1 MNRILDNSVVGLAL
15 LASAGY
21 ALSSLGPKGLRT
33 RLFTALAQLAARAP
47 KCLHLGPVARRLQ
60 GAAAKTSGSCG
71 GCGSC
76 GSASSAPDQPA
87 DSDVRVPLARVG
99 RRN

>member
-15 LASAGY
+15 LASAWY
-21 ALSSLGPKGLRT
+21 ALSSLGPKRLRT
-33 RLFTALAQLAARAP
+33 RLFIALAQLAARAP
-47 KCLHLGPVARRLQ
+47 GFLHLRSLARRLE
-60 GAAAKTSGSCG
+60 GAAAKTSGTCG

-76 GSASSAPDQPA
+76 GSASSAQGQPA
-87 DSDVRVPLARVG
+87 EPEVRVPLTRVG